1 MKIIEHIILLKF
13 CSLELFGM
21 LPLLSSSLQ
30 SFLFFCQQAASWW
43 KCCIHYM
50 MSGTT
55 LSTGA
60 SFYEWIKTMIAN
72 CIWGRKKK
80 IERRNFKQYLNNFL
94 MFSSCWKNSMWRN
107 FRANKIILSKDYF
120 QCWLF
125 DNGDKEKSFSS
136 WFLHFSL
143 AL

>member
-21 LPLLSSSLQ
+21 LPLISSSWQ

-43 KCCIHYM
+43 KCCIHYV

-72 CIWGRKKK
+72 CIWGKKK
-80 IERRNFKQYLNNFL
+80 KKEETSNNIWIIFWCSLPAERTLCEGTFVQTKLFYQKTIFNVGYLI
-94 MFSSCWKNSMWRN
+94 MEIRK
-107 FRANKIILSKDYF
+107 
-120 QCWLF
+120 
-125 DNGDKEKSFSS
+125 KSFSS